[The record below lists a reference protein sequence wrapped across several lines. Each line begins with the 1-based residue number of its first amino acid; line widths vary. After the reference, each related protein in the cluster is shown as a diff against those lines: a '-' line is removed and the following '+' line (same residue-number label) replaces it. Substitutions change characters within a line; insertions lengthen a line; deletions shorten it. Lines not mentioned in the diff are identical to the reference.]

1 MVAEEA
7 DSAAVAEVTGLANAR
22 GIQVQRVARSRL
34 DNLADHHQGLIA
46 DAAPYSYADFDD
58 LIESLRAAPPER
70 PPLVLAVDA
79 LQDPQ
84 NFGTLIRTAAAVGAA
99 GVVLPERRA
108 VGVTPAVGRASAG
121 AVEQLA
127 IARVVN
133 LPRALELLKQAGLW
147 VVGLDA
153 GGETVY
159 DQADLQVPLV
169 VVVGAEGA
177 GLGRLVAQTCD
188 LRLRLPMVGPIDS
201 LNAAVAG
208 SIVLYEALRQRRD
221 AQRSLDNE
229 KAPVD

>member
-7 DSAAVAEVTGLANAR
+7 DSAAVAEVTGLASIR
-22 GIQVQRVARSRL
+22 GIQVQRVPRTRL
-34 DNLADHHQGLIA
+34 DSLADHHQGLIA
-46 DAAPYSYADFDD
+46 DAAPYAYADFDELVD
-58 LIESLRAAPPER
+58 SLREAPAER

-79 LQDPQ
+79 VQDPQ

-121 AVEQLA
+121 AIEHLP

-133 LPRALELLKQAGLW
+133 LPRALEQLKQAGLW
-147 VVGLDA
+147 VAGLDM

-208 SIVLYEALRQRRD
+208 SIVLYEALRQRRSGQ
-221 AQRSLDNE
+221 AALDNE
-229 KAPVD
+229 KAPVE

>member
-7 DSAAVAEVTGLANAR
+7 DSAAVVAVTKLALAR
-22 GIQVQRVARSRL
+22 SVPIQRVSRSRL
-34 DNLADHHQGLIA
+34 DSLADHHQGLIA
-46 DAAPYSYADFDD
+46 DAAPYSYVEFEA
-58 LIESLRAAPPER
+58 LIELVRAAPPER

-79 LQDPQ
+79 VQDPQ

-121 AVEQLA
+121 AIEHLS

-133 LPRALELLKQAGLW
+133 LPRALEQLKQVGLW
-147 VVGLDA
+147 VAGLDA
-153 GGETVY
+153 GGELAY
-159 DQADLQVPLV
+159 DQADLRVPLV
-169 VVVGAEGA
+169 VVVGGEGA
-177 GLGRLVAQTCD
+177 GLGRLVGQTCD

-208 SIVLYEALRQRRD
+208 SIVLYEALRQRR
-221 AQRSLDNE
+221 AGRQGPDNE
-229 KAPVD
+229 KAPVA